1 MSGAPYS
8 LLTYEDTR
16 QLNGL
21 TTTVRWKR
29 MGEVVDS
36 SFMPLGIV
44 MPAADKQIL
53 LDWVAACAPPAMSMG
68 CE

>member
-16 QLNGL
+16 QFNGM
-21 TTTVRWKR
+21 TTTRRWKR
-29 MGEVVDS
+29 MGEVIETG
-36 SFMPLGIV
+36 FMPLGKT
-44 MPAADKQIL
+44 MSEPDKQVL
-53 LDWVAACAPPAMSMG
+53 RDWIAGCALPAEGMG